1 MSLIAAVA
9 ETARAQVWEFEN
21 WESAR
26 NRLDSFDFEAAPI
39 VVFFR
44 RDSCQQSAGRRPPA
58 RTASRD
64 GGVKRVV
71 FVSFRGPGDGKT
83 RGRRKRALGCVR
95 GFGEPRVEARV
106 G

>member
-1 MSLIAAVA
+1 MLSSLP
-9 ETARAQVWEFEN
+9 TARSNSPQG
-21 WESAR
+21 
-26 NRLDSFDFEAAPI
+26 
-39 VVFFR
+39 
-44 RDSCQQSAGRRPPA
+44 AGRPPGPRLA
-58 RTASRD
+58 MEAS
-64 GGVKRVV
+64 KRVV